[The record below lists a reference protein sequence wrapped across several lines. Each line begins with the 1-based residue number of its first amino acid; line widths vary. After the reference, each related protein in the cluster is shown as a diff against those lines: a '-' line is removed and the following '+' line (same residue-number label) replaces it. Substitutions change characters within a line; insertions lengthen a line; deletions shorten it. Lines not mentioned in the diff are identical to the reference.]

1 MGLPQSY
8 SLHGRV
14 PMRQASDKYFKCG
27 SAGIGMYVQ
36 RNVIVSLYT
45 LFGARAKSGLGG
57 TAWRLR
63 TPGLV
68 CKKSLSGASGMRSA
82 REASAKHV
90 TSGGVRVGQYLIH
103 DIENAYRVQYRGQ

>member
-68 CKKSLSGASGMRSA
+68 CKKSLSG
-82 REASAKHV
+82 
-90 TSGGVRVGQYLIH
+90 GVRVGQYLIH